1 MNARQQEA
9 SRSRTRGVSLIEALV
24 ALAVMAFGMLGVV
37 GMQTSLRSNADLSR
51 QRAEAVRLAQEEVE
65 RMRNFSVLRAAD
77 AASGQLAFD
86 AIAPVAQAAIPASA
100 VNTTFFRETFVATP
114 TVDDPLVRHVR
125 VAVRWADR
133 RASDAA
139 DLNQGVELSS
149 MVAGVPPELAALSA
163 MRTDRGP
170 LQQPQGRHF
179 AVPRGATDLGD
190 GTSSFNPPGAP
201 SDHSWIFSNS
211 TGLITTVCN
220 PVCVATDRWLLAGRV
235 AFATGAEPTQAEAEN
250 PVDPVVSLTMSV
262 FRNRAGYFPRRTAD
276 EPCFTEVVGANRL
289 DYYCAMQTAAN
300 DPAAFDQP
308 VWYGRVRFSGIP
320 LSSSLADATATNYKV
335 CRYTPDERQFVAAS
349 EVTAAGE
356 TFERYNARNPYSF
369 LRVKGPLL
377 SKNFL
382 VISAGDGTT
391 AFNCPDERSTTIIES
406 NTWPHQPI
414 S

>member
-1 MNARQQEA
+1 MKTLELGGRA
-9 SRSRTRGVSLIEALV
+9 RGVSLIEALV

-65 RMRNFSVLRAAD
+65 RMRNFSVLRTAD

-86 AIAPVAQAAIPASA
+86 AIATVARATVPASA
-100 VNTTFFRETFVATP
+100 ANTTFLRETFVAAP
-114 TVDDPLVRHVR
+114 AASDPLVRHAR
-125 VAVRWADR
+125 VVVLWADR

-139 DLNQGVELSS
+139 DLNRVELST
-149 MVAGVPPELAALSA
+149 MIAGVPPEAAALSA

-201 SDHSWIFSNS
+201 ADRSWIFNNT
-211 TGLITTVCN
+211 TGLITKICEPAGTCT
-220 PVCVATDRWLLAGRV
+220 ATNRWLLSGRV
-235 AFATGAEPTQAEAEN
+235 AFATGAAPTAAEAEN
-250 PVDPVVSLTMSV
+250 PGDPAIALTMRV
-262 FRNRAGYFPRRTAD
+262 DRNRTGYFPSSAVD
-276 EPCFTEVVGANRL
+276 EPCFTELVDTTRL
-289 DYYCAMQTAAN
+289 DYYCAMPTSLL
-300 DPAAFDQP
+300 DPGAVGQR
-308 VWYGRVRFSGIP
+308 VWYGRVRFGGIS
-320 LSSSLADATATNYKV
+320 LSTSLADATATNYKV
-335 CRYTPDERQFVAAS
+335 CRYTPDERQFIAAS

-356 TFERYNARNPYSF
+356 TFDRYNGRNPYSF
-369 LRVKGPLL
+369 LRVNGPQL

-382 VISAGDGTT
+382 VISAGDGTS

-406 NTWPHQPI
+406 NTWPHEPI